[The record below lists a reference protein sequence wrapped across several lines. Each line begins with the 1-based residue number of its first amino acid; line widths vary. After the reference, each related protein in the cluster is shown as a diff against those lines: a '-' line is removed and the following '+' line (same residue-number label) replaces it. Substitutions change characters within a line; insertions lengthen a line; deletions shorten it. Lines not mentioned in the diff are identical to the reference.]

1 MSELYPKIV
10 STVDA
15 IYQTLAEDIF
25 TMRFPPGA
33 KITEAALCTRYG
45 VSRNTLREAVAQL
58 LSHGLLVKVA
68 NKGIYVRT
76 LNYTDVKEIFRL
88 RELLELEAVRNIME
102 SGNIPLELVQLVE
115 AIKEDVTE
123 DNWDA
128 NLEADVRFHSRL
140 IASANSPRLHRLY
153 SAIFAEVKL
162 VIYHSRHIVPI
173 NPDNDSHHRKLLAA
187 MENDDLE
194 LAQKLLSDHIH
205 AAVESY
211 RTVYEPEDNGR

>member
-1 MSELYPKIV
+1 MSDVYPKIV

-15 IYQTLAEDIF
+15 IYHTLAEDIF

-33 KITEAALCTRYG
+33 KITEAALCSRYG

-76 LNYTDVKEIFRL
+76 LNYADVKEIFRL

-102 SGNIPLELVQLVE
+102 SGNIPIELVQLVE

-123 DNWDA
+123 DSWDE

-194 LAQKLLSDHIH
+194 GAQRILSDHIH
-205 AAVESY
+205 AAVESF
-211 RTVYEPEDNGR
+211 RIVFEPDSED

>member
-1 MSELYPKIV
+1 MSDVYPKIV

-15 IYQTLAEDIF
+15 IYHTLAEDIF

-33 KITEAALCTRYG
+33 KITEAALCSRYG

-76 LNYTDVKEIFRL
+76 LNYADVKEIFRL
-88 RELLELEAVRNIME
+88 RELLELEAIRNIMK
-102 SGNIPLELVQLVE
+102 SGNIPLDLVQLVDR
-115 AIKEDVTE
+115 IDDDVTE
-123 DNWDA
+123 DSWDA
-128 NLEADVRFHSRL
+128 NLQADVQFHSRL
-140 IASANSPRLHRLY
+140 VASAGSPRLHRLY

-162 VIYHSRHIVPI
+162 VIYHSRHMVAI
-173 NPDNDSHHRKLLAA
+173 NPDNNSHHRKLLTA

-194 LAQKLLSDHIH
+194 EAQRLLSEHIR

-211 RTVYEPEDNGR
+211 RSIFQTDDED

>member
-1 MSELYPKIV
+1 MSELYPKVV

-45 VSRNTLREAVAQL
+45 VSRNTLREAVALL

-115 AIKEDVTE
+115 RIDDNVTE
-123 DNWDA
+123 DSWES
-128 NLEADVRFHSRL
+128 NLKADVQFHSRL
-140 IASANSPRLHRLY
+140 VASAGSPRLHRLY

-162 VIYHSRHIVPI
+162 CIYHSRHIVPI
-173 NPDNDSHHRKLLAA
+173 NPDNSSHHRRLLAA

-205 AAVESY
+205 TAVESFHSVFK
-211 RTVYEPEDNGR
+211 TEDEA